1 MKLIDRAFLH
11 SEAAAILEGGT
22 TGLPHGGEVWVIG
35 DESEDLALALITGVS
50 DTFVSVLPIT
60 LDTTEAREP
69 AAIVRAQESPLKT
82 DLAVWSPAPTG
93 IGMHLLSRRVGTLCT
108 PSKARQLERSAF
120 DDDVENPFDASTEMD
135 PTTTTPFISFLF
147 HSFRELCFQ
156 TWPSAT
162 AGEAVFKTEALK
174 DVGMSAKTLRENL
187 NIAERGDAGDIFRG
201 DVLPTSE
208 QISVIREIT
217 HLTDSKLLRPVSS
230 DVVTELMQPNQ
241 RGKIVSLAERMAL
254 KQRDARNLLM
264 QNALIA
270 ARSSKASDERQAARN
285 RIDEA
290 FSRLMQE

>member
-1 MKLIDRAFLH
+1 MKLIDRALLH

-22 TGLPHGGEVWVIG
+22 TGVPHGGEVWVLG

-50 DTFVSVLPIT
+50 DSFVSVLPIT
-60 LDTTEAREP
+60 LDPTEAREP

-93 IGMHLLSRRVGTLCT
+93 IGMHLLSRRIGTLCT
-108 PSKARQLERSAF
+108 PTKARQLERSAF
-120 DDDVENPFDASTEMD
+120 DDDVENPFDPATEMD

-147 HSFRELCFQ
+147 RSFRELCFQ

-162 AGEAVFKTEALK
+162 AGEAVFKTKALEGA
-174 DVGMSAKTLRENL
+174 GMSPKTLRENL
-187 NIAERGDAGDIFRG
+187 NIPVRGDATDIFHG
-201 DVLPTSE
+201 DALPTRE
-208 QISVIREIT
+208 QISVMREIT
-217 HLTDSKLLRPVSS
+217 HLSDARLLRPVSS
-230 DVVTELMQPNQ
+230 EVVTELMQPNQ
-241 RGKIVSLAERMAL
+241 RGKIVSLARRMEL

-270 ARSSKASDERQAARN
+270 ARSSKASDGREAARN

-290 FSRLMQE
+290 FARLMQE